1 MKIYVVQ
8 AARNAL
14 RNNAPF
20 CRIFITTPGNIDSE
34 PVESSKDTRNNATRW
49 SDRLYDLSVTELYE
63 YLKTNSRNRMFYIE
77 YSYIQLGKGE
87 DWYQAQCEALEF
99 DKIRIKREIHLQR
112 IRGSSESPFD
122 EEDLDIINGLQ
133 KQCISEMLLNKIYS
147 IRLYENLK
155 PEVPYFVGIDIST
168 GTNNDNTA
176 MIIIDPYNER
186 AVGEFKSPLMSVQDI
201 CSFIRLLVRKVIPRA
216 ILCIERNSLGD
227 AVIQLL
233 KQTEVA
239 PNLYFNKDN
248 VTTNSTDRLD
258 DHGFIKQEAEN
269 RRYYGVQT
277 NIKTREIM
285 MQILYRLVAEKKE
298 SFAVEYV
305 ISDLNNLIKKKS
317 GKIEARSGEHDD
329 CIMAFLIG
337 MYVLYHG
344 VRLYMWGFKRGSTP
358 MDEDLKPMKYSD
370 IYDEMTPEMKEMF
383 PAPEPVKNPYEE
395 KLREAILE
403 AQRSRSNFSLS
414 DNAVV
419 TRNNDDDFDYTQ
431 YTEDDVYTD
440 YDDDFF
446 KDLNS

>member
-14 RNNAPF
+14 KNNAPF

-34 PVESSKDTRNNATRW
+34 PVESSAATRNNATRW
-49 SDRLYDLSVTELYE
+49 SDRLYDLSTTELYS

-77 YSYIQLGKGE
+77 YSYIQLGRDE
-87 DWYQAQCEALEF
+87 EWYQMQCEQLEF
-99 DKIRIKREIHLQR
+99 DKVRIKREIHLQR

-122 EEDLDIINGLQ
+122 EDDLDVINGLQ
-133 KQCISEMLLNKIYS
+133 KQCTAEMLLNKIYS
-147 IRLYENLK
+147 IRLYERIK
-155 PEVPYFVGIDIST
+155 PEIPYFIGIDIST

-186 AVGEFKSPLMSVQDI
+186 AVGEFKSPLMTVQDI
-201 CSFIRLLVRKVIPRA
+201 CTFIRLLIRKLIPKA

-239 PNLYFNKDN
+239 PNLYYDREN
-248 VTTNSTDRLD
+248 VAANSTDKLD
-258 DHGFIKQEAEN
+258 AHGFIRQEAEN
-269 RRYYGVQT
+269 RRFYGVQT
-277 NIKTREIM
+277 NSKSREIM
-285 MQILYRLVAEKKE
+285 MNILYRLVAEKKD

-337 MYVLYHG
+337 IYILYHG
-344 VRLYMWGFKRGSTP
+344 KRLALWGFKKGSTP
-358 MDEDLKPMKYSD
+358 LDEELKPMKYED
-370 IYDEMTPEMKEMF
+370 VYDEMTDEMKEMF
-383 PAPEPVKNPYEE
+383 PTPEPEKNPYEE
-395 KLREAILE
+395 ELRKAIME
-403 AQRSRSNFSLS
+403 VQQSKHNFSLTN
-414 DNAVV
+414 NATVIK
-419 TRNNDDDFDYTQ
+419 NDDLDADYDRINEEDFD
-431 YTEDDVYTD
+431 D